1 MEKWIYLV
9 VGGALGTVSR
19 YVLAGAVSERWGAGF
34 PYGTIVVN
42 LIGCLAIGFLDVI
55 LDEKFSMGPHMRI
68 FLMAGFCGAFT
79 TFSTF
84 MLESANLM
92 KDGEF
97 YKALLNVVLSVV
109 IGFIVF
115 RLGVLLGKMV

>member
-1 MEKWIYLV
+1 MDKWIYLV
-9 VGGALGTVSR
+9 MGGALGTLSR
-19 YVLAGAVSERWGAGF
+19 YMLAGVVYERWGAGF
-34 PYGTIVVN
+34 PYGTFIVN
-42 LIGCLAIGFLDVI
+42 LLGCFAIGFLDVI
-55 LDEKFSMGPHMRI
+55 FEEKFLMGPNMRI

-97 YKALLNVVLSVV
+97 FKVLLNVVLSVV
-109 IGFIVF
+109 VGFIVF
-115 RLGVLLGKMV
+115 RLGVLLGRVI